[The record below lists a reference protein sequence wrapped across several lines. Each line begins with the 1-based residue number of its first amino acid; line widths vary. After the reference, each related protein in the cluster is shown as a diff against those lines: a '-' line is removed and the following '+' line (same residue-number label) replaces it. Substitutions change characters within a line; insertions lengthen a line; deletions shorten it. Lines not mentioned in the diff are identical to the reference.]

1 MGYIIP
7 SQPIQSQLYA
17 NRMLMD
23 DYNFAYINNV
33 DSIKMKSIFDDH
45 LEREEQELI
54 EEEEKQFSEVDGPSN
69 LPLYKGFIQPNPINL
84 SPKIAEISGKGNSV
98 NLYI

>member
-1 MGYIIP
+1 
-7 SQPIQSQLYA
+7 
-17 NRMLMD
+17 MD

-33 DSIKMKSIFDDH
+33 QGIKMKSIFEDH

-54 EEEEKQFSEVDGPSN
+54 KEEAQQLSEVDGPSG
-69 LPLYKGFIQPNPINL
+69 LPLFKGFIQPNPVNL
-84 SPKIAEISGKGNSV
+84 SPKIAEINGKGNSV